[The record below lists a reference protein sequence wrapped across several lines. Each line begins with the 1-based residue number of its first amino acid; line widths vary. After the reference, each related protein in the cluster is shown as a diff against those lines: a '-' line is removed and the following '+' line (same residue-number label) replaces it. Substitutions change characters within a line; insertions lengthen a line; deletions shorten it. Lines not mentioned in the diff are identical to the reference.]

1 MIDMSGLSQA
11 EIKKLQK
18 HDNVSYFYFSDDEI
32 SIQTSYEAKTYGT
45 SLDKCYCKRID
56 IKPYDTEADLNSAI
70 NEKEKERASED
81 AKMALFEEVN
91 TIVMDIGTGGTYSK
105 VTGNINKAEKYNNL
119 LTNFLR
125 DYCGVDITKD
135 GTSKTTNIE
144 GTEADFSYE
153 LSRISSTMR
162 TFSLQSSYDKTNGY
176 INLSVTEETKDKI
189 THYNKVIDE
198 INERN
203 SGVDIDNILKYNSK
217 SSFSSESII
226 GFYNDYKDSPY
237 IKEFFPNG
245 SPYKKNSTLAI
256 PKITYNTVVNNYQKA
271 EMISELLIRMG
282 GI

>member
-144 GTEADFSYE
+144 GTEADFSYNLTLIE
-153 LSRISSTMR
+153 DTMS
-162 TFSLQSSYDKTNGY
+162 TFSLKATYDNTNGY
-176 INLSVTEETKDKI
+176 INLSVGEKTKEKI
-189 THYNKVIDE
+189 AHYNQVIDE

-203 SGVDIDNILKYNSK
+203 SSNDIKHIYKYNSK
-217 SSFSSESII
+217 SNLDPNSIKS
-226 GFYNDYKDSPY
+226 FYNKYKKSPY

-245 SPYKKNSTLAI
+245 SPYEKNSTLVI
-256 PKITYNTVVNNYQKA
+256 PKITYNTIVNNYQKA
-271 EMISELLIRMG
+271 EMIAQFIIELEG
-282 GI
+282 N